1 MMMTMSSPI
10 VGSQFERWS
19 SGKWPLVPPSHQ
31 ARRKSATRAAWP
43 VSERA
48 IASKRPMASP
58 TSSKETARI
67 AGRRWGSLVDLEG
80 SLWWVGG
87 AAKGKAGDWDQKGV
101 FFEANID
108 RKSTRLN
115 SSH

>member
-1 MMMTMSSPI
+1 MMRNLGWPM
-10 VGSQFERWS
+10 VGSEFERWS

-31 ARRKSATRAAWP
+31 ARRKSATRAALP

-67 AGRRWGSLVDLEG
+67 AGRRWGSLVDIEG
-80 SLWWVGG
+80 SLWWVGA
-87 AAKGKAGDWDQKGV
+87 AAKGKAGDCDQKGV
-101 FFEANID
+101 FFEANI
-108 RKSTRLN
+108 S
-115 SSH
+115 